1 MADLLLTTRQVAE
14 RWQLCPETVLRM
26 KRAGRLPF
34 VTLPSGAIRFR
45 LADVE
50 QVGSAAMLRKS
61 NGRATRKRPR
71 PGNRRMS
78 PDAL

>member
-50 QVGSAAMLRKS
+50 HVEAPLCSGSQMA
-61 NGRATRKRPR
+61 GRRANAPG
-71 PGNRRMS
+71 PGNRRIS
-78 PDAL
+78 PDAS

>member
-1 MADLLLTTRQVAE
+1 MNDRLLTTRELSE
-14 RWQLCPETVLRM
+14 RWALCPETVLRM

-50 QVGSAAMLRKS
+50 RVETPVHSEHNM
-61 NGRATRKRPR
+61 NGRATLDTPPPLT
-71 PGNRRMS
+71 PGG
-78 PDAL
+78 